1 MLYFICFFIILVYLI
16 VITLLNYGFNKVNEF
31 KLQDLEPKTKFSI
44 VVPFRNEANNLP
56 HFLGSIS
63 KLNYPNSHFEVIL
76 VNDNSDDNSV
86 EVIKNVLDTF
96 RPKGQNAGTKMFK
109 IMNSDR
115 ISDSPKKDAIA
126 TAIAIAKYDWIITT
140 DADCIL
146 HKYWLDTLDEFI
158 QTYKVKAVCGP
169 VRFTGRASF
178 FNRFQI
184 IDTLSLQG
192 ATVGSFGLNK
202 PILCNGANFAYRTDY
217 FAKVDGFKDNDAI
230 ASGDD
235 IFLLQKFLKND
246 PTSVKFLKS
255 NKAVVTTLV
264 APNFKTYLQ
273 QRLRWASK
281 AKHYQSTLPKLIGL
295 LVFLSNLVIIVLLP
309 ISLLELISFKSAALL
324 VFIKFS
330 IDLLLIFKTA
340 RFLEQETVLLS
351 YVFVSI
357 MYPFISVYIAIKSLF
372 GSYEWKGR
380 AFKA

>member
-1 MLYFICFFIILVYLI
+1 M
-16 VITLLNYGFNKVNEF
+16 LNYGFNKVNEF

-56 HFLGSIS
+56 HLLRSIS
-63 KLNYPNSHFEVIL
+63 KLNYPNSHFEAIL
-76 VNDNSDDNSV
+76 VNDNSDDDSV
-86 EVIKNVLDTF
+86 EVIKKCLLKKPLDCAQ
-96 RPKGQNAGTKMFK
+96 GD
-109 IMNSDR
+109 IVIIDNSR
-115 ISDSPKKDAIA
+115 LSDSPKKDAIA
-126 TAIAIAKYDWIITT
+126 SAIAIAKYDWIITT
-140 DADCIL
+140 DADCIV

-178 FNRFQI
+178 FSRFQI
-184 IDTLSLQG
+184 IDTLSLLG
-192 ATVGSFGLNK
+192 ATIGSFGVNK
-202 PILCNGANFAYRTDY
+202 PILCNGANFAYRKDY
-217 FAKVDGFKDNDAI
+217 FAEVGGFKDNDTI

-264 APNFKTYLQ
+264 APNLKSYIQ

-281 AKHYQSTLPKLIGL
+281 AKHYQSTLPKLIGM
-295 LVFLSNLVIIVLLP
+295 LVFLANLVILALLP
-309 ISLLELISFKSAALL
+309 ISLMGLITFKSAALL

-340 RFLEQETVLLS
+340 RFLEQEAVLLS
-351 YVFVSI
+351 YVFVSF

-380 AFKA
+380 EFKA